1 MDNNKINFYKL
12 ILKMALTFRLSL
24 KNICIIIGKEPTEEN
39 QKEIYEIF
47 NLLFGSSSKFRI
59 YYRFLFD
66 YETTREPEFISE
78 SSLNAATLFFI
89 RYRIATKNNDKETIK
104 KLQEQLDS
112 LDKKV
117 SKLKLRNKDK
127 ILTNDDYET
136 IIQYRIKYAL
146 SKEKIC
152 SYLEIDRDVLR
163 LHENKLENSKLKYKI
178 DQLNEYC
185 LDYRKQKGM

>member
-1 MDNNKINFYKL
+1 
-12 ILKMALTFRLSL
+12 MALTFRLSL